1 MRVVFVLAFL
11 AMLSIAVNAYCPN
24 LCSGHGSCGSNDKC
38 TCYTQKGTA
47 SGYDGGGV
55 AVARAAWTGADCS
68 LRTCPVAVSWVGATA
83 PGAGTNNRAG
93 IKAAATSGHLI
104 TTLVATGADN
114 KITTTCTA
122 GEVRP
127 ATDYKK
133 GDKIQVFSAANT
145 LYYEYTVYSIAC
157 DTSGGTVG
165 EHAIL
170 TYEEIDSAIAGGADN
185 SFYVHFLGR
194 DDDAA
199 NTLAKPATARGVHA
213 VLECSGAGLCNR
225 ETGDCECFDG
235 YGGEACSRTVCP
247 SDCSGHGICV
257 SMETL
262 IDEAADEYSTEHAL
276 FEASAATDIVGWST
290 ASMKKYNGWDKRK
303 EFGCKC
309 DAGFRGPDC
318 SQQECPS
325 YLDPMKGCGGGACN
339 FVTGGSWSA
348 IVPYDVSTATT
359 SVDSGSGATVVKYSK
374 CANTATGCS
383 TAEQRDCSGRGICD
397 YDSGSCNCFSG
408 FYGEACEIQT
418 ILV

>member
-47 SGYDGGGV
+47 SGYDGGGFNI
-55 AVARAAWTGADCS
+55 ARVAWTGADCS
-68 LRTCPVAVSWVGATA
+68 LRTCPVAVSWVGST
-83 PGAGTNNRAG
+83 
-93 IKAAATSGHLI
+93 
-104 TTLVATGADN
+104 ATGSPTDVNSVGIDN
-114 KITTTCTA
+114 GSNDAHKLVTQQASGASNKVTTDCTT
-122 GEVRP
+122 GEIRP
-127 ATDYKK
+127 ASQYKK
-133 GDKIQVFSAANT
+133 GDKIQIFTAAAGS
-145 LYYEYTVYSIAC
+145 LYYEFTVYSITCASNVH
-157 DTSGGTVG
+157 T
-165 EHAIL
+165 II
-170 TYEEIDSAIAGGADN
+170 TYEAIPTTIYNAAAGTYRVYFA
-185 SFYVHFLGR
+185 GR
-194 DDDAA
+194 DDDNG

-213 VLECSGAGLCNR
+213 VSECSGAGKCNR
-225 ETGDCECFDG
+225 ETGECECFDG
-235 YGGEACSRTVCP
+235 YGGEACARTVCP

-262 IDEAADEYSTEHAL
+262 VDEAAAEYSTEHAVY
-276 FEASAATDIVGWST
+276 EASSAANVVSFTT
-290 ASMKKYNGWDKRK
+290 ATMKKYNGWDLRK
-303 EFGCKC
+303 NFGCKC

-339 FVTGGSWSA
+339 FATGGDWGA

-359 SVDSGSGATVVKYSK
+359 AVDSSTGSTIIKYSK
-374 CANTATGCS
+374 CSKTATGCS

-397 YDSGSCNCFSG
+397 YASGTCNCFSG

>member
-1 MRVVFVLAFL
+1 MRVVSILAFL

-83 PGAGTNNRAG
+83 PGAPASSNRAG
-93 IKAAATSGHLI
+93 VEAGGNAAHKLV
-104 TTLVATGADN
+104 TLAGTGAGN
-114 KITTTCTA
+114 KLTTDCTT

-133 GDKIQVFSAANT
+133 GDKIQVFSASNT
-145 LYYEYTVYSIAC
+145 LFYEYTVYSIAC
-157 DTSGGTVG
+157 ATGKHT
-165 EHAIL
+165 II
-170 TYEEIDSAIAGGADN
+170 TYEEIDSSIVSAGSDN
-185 SFYVHFLGR
+185 LFYVHFLGR
-194 DDDAA
+194 DDDNG

-225 ETGDCECFDG
+225 ETGECECFDG
-235 YGGEACSRTVCP
+235 YGGEACARTVCP

-262 IDEAADEYSTEHAL
+262 IDEAAAEYDAEHTIYD
-276 FEASAATDIVGWST
+276 ASGATAVNSWSSKT
-290 ASMKKYNGWDKRK
+290 IKKYNGWDKRK

-339 FVTGGSWSA
+339 FKTGGDWSN

-359 SVDSGSGATVVKYSK
+359 SVDSSTGATVVKYSK

-383 TAEQRDCSGRGICD
+383 NAEQRDCSGRGICD
-397 YDSGSCNCFSG
+397 YESGTCNCFSG